1 MLAIDTTAAN
11 LVPVVVSSPDFV
23 GASAP
28 QHPAFIPVNPAH
40 PLQPITAAAPSFG
53 HPVQVL
59 SSAAAGQP
67 LLQQVSVPQIGIKV
81 PLGFTYVPVF
91 EQYFSEILA
100 DVRQLFLSG
109 ASAW

>member
-81 PLGFTYVPVF
+81 PLGSTYVPVL
-91 EQYFSEILA
+91 SNILA
-100 DVRQLFLSG
+100 KF
-109 ASAW
+109 